1 MSHQPTIRGLAGLAE
16 CLTPAQA
23 GCRLLNQIRGGRLLD
38 QTRVYGSFSMRTDLT
53 LDRNFV
59 NVHMLRSHGLAGD
72 K

>member
-1 MSHQPTIRGLAGLAE
+1 M
-16 CLTPAQA
+16 
-23 GCRLLNQIRGGRLLD
+23 LNQIRGGRLLD